1 MSSSR
6 IRPATHTPRS
16 SAPVAASLAFGAHTL
31 RVRRAHGAAGF
42 GPPCYRRRVRWLL
55 VLWDIDFTL
64 INAGGVGTRLYQ
76 MVFRDMFG
84 TELPGAA
91 DMAGRT
97 DRAIVLDTLARA
109 GIPEPRKHL
118 DQFLAKL
125 AALAPTGH
133 ELAVL
138 HSRALPGAAA
148 ALDALAAFAPGRDG
162 AGRAGTGH
170 GGLSPGRDGASRA
183 GTGHA
188 GLSPGRDGP
197 GDGPEDG
204 ATDVRVVQSVL
215 TGNVRR
221 MAEMKL
227 GAVGLDA
234 NLDLETGAYGDS
246 HEIRSELVHLARGN
260 AARKYGR
267 EFAGTATVLVG
278 DTPLDVA
285 AARAT
290 GARAVAV
297 ATGGTSADKLA
308 ESGAD
313 AVLPDLTDTPAVL
326 SAILAVP

>member
-1 MSSSR
+1 M
-6 IRPATHTPRS
+6 
-16 SAPVAASLAFGAHTL
+16 
-31 RVRRAHGAAGF
+31 
-42 GPPCYRRRVRWLL
+42 RWLL

-64 INAGGVGTRLYQ
+64 VNAGGVGTRLYR
-76 MVFRDMFG
+76 MVFHDMFG
-84 TELPGAA
+84 TELPSAA

-133 ELAVL
+133 ELAVQ

-148 ALDALAAFAPGRDG
+148 ALEALAAFAPDPDGVDGDGADGDGAGPHRAGPDRAGPDGAGPDGAGRDG

-170 GGLSPGRDGASRA
+170 GGPALGRDGA
-183 GTGHA
+183 
-188 GLSPGRDGP
+188 
-197 GDGPEDG
+197 GDS
-204 ATDVRVVQSVL
+204 AADVRVVQSVL

-221 MAEMKL
+221 MAEIKL
-227 GAVGLDA
+227 RAVGLDA

-267 EFAGTATVLVG
+267 GFAGTATVLVG

-285 AARAT
+285 AARVT

-297 ATGGTSADKLA
+297 ATGGTSAEKLA

-313 AVLPDLTDTPAVL
+313 VVLPDLTDTSAVL
-326 SAILAVP
+326 RAILGGPYP

>member
-1 MSSSR
+1 M
-6 IRPATHTPRS
+6 
-16 SAPVAASLAFGAHTL
+16 
-31 RVRRAHGAAGF
+31 
-42 GPPCYRRRVRWLL
+42 RWLL

-64 INAGGVGTRLYQ
+64 VNAGGVGTRLYR
-76 MVFRDMFG
+76 MVFHDMFG
-84 TELPGAA
+84 TELPSAA

-133 ELAVL
+133 ELAVQ
-138 HSRALPGAAA
+138 HSRALPGAAE

-162 AGRAGTGH
+162 AGRDA
-170 GGLSPGRDGASRA
+170 PGRDGASRDAPGRDGAGRNGAGRGGAGRA
-183 GTGHA
+183 GTGHRGPA
-188 GLSPGRDGP
+188 PGRDGA
-197 GDGPEDG
+197 GDS
-204 ATDVRVVQSVL
+204 AADVRVVQSVL

-221 MAEMKL
+221 MAEIKL
-227 GAVGLDA
+227 SAVGLDA

-267 EFAGTATVLVG
+267 GFAGTATVLVG

-285 AARAT
+285 AARVT

-297 ATGGTSADKLA
+297 ATGGTSAEKLA

-313 AVLPDLTDTPAVL
+313 VVLPDLTDTSAVL
-326 SAILAVP
+326 RAILGGPYP

>member
-1 MSSSR
+1 
-6 IRPATHTPRS
+6 
-16 SAPVAASLAFGAHTL
+16 
-31 RVRRAHGAAGF
+31 
-42 GPPCYRRRVRWLL
+42 VRWLL

-64 INAGGVGTRLYQ
+64 VNAGGVGTRLYR

-84 TELPGAA
+84 TELPSAA

-125 AALAPTGH
+125 AALAPTGR
-133 ELAVL
+133 ELAVQ

-148 ALDALAAFAPGRDG
+148 ALDALAAFAPGRDAPG
-162 AGRAGTGH
+162 RDSADREVAGRDAPGRDAPGRDSADREVAGRDSADREVAGRDAP
-170 GGLSPGRDGASRA
+170 GRDAPGRDAPGRDGAGRRGPA
-183 GTGHA
+183 
-188 GLSPGRDGP
+188 PGRDGA
-197 GDGPEDG
+197 GFTT
-204 ATDVRVVQSVL
+204 ANVRVVQSVL

-221 MAEMKL
+221 MAEIKL
-227 GAVGLDA
+227 SAVGLDA
-234 NLDLETGAYGDS
+234 DLDLETGAYGDS
-246 HEIRSELVHLARGN
+246 HEIRSELVHLARGK

-267 EFAGTATVLVG
+267 GFAGTATVLVG

-313 AVLPDLTDTPAVL
+313 VVLPDLTDTAAVL
-326 SAILAVP
+326 FAILGVP

>member
-1 MSSSR
+1 M
-6 IRPATHTPRS
+6 
-16 SAPVAASLAFGAHTL
+16 
-31 RVRRAHGAAGF
+31 
-42 GPPCYRRRVRWLL
+42 RWLL

-64 INAGGVGTRLYQ
+64 INAGGVGTRLYR

-84 TELPGAA
+84 TELPAAA

-97 DRAIVLDTLARA
+97 DRAIVIDTLARA
-109 GIPEPRKHL
+109 GIPEPRQHL

-125 AALAPTGH
+125 AALAPTGR
-133 ELAVL
+133 ELAVR

-148 ALDALAAFAPGRDG
+148 ALDALAAFAPARDS
-162 AGRAGTGH
+162 AGRAGTGRGQH
-170 GGLSPGRDGASRA
+170 GGTAPGRDG
-183 GTGHA
+183 T
-188 GLSPGRDGP
+188 
-197 GDGPEDG
+197 GDG
-204 ATDVRVVQSVL
+204 AADVCVVQSVL

-227 GAVGLDA
+227 GAVGLDGY
-234 NLDLETGAYGDS
+234 LDLEAGAYGDS

-260 AARKYGR
+260 AARRYGR
-267 EFAGTATVLVG
+267 GFAGTATVLVG

-285 AARAT
+285 AARET

-326 SAILAVP
+326 AAILMDGDARASELGDGHL

>member
-1 MSSSR
+1 M
-6 IRPATHTPRS
+6 
-16 SAPVAASLAFGAHTL
+16 
-31 RVRRAHGAAGF
+31 
-42 GPPCYRRRVRWLL
+42 RWLL

-64 INAGGVGTRLYQ
+64 VNAGGVGTRLYR

-84 TELPGAA
+84 TELPSAA

-125 AALAPTGH
+125 AALAPTGR
-133 ELAVL
+133 ELAVQ

-148 ALDALAAFAPGRDG
+148 ALDALAAFAPGRDAPG
-162 AGRAGTGH
+162 RDAPGRDSADREVAGRDAPGRDAPGRDA
-170 GGLSPGRDGASRA
+170 PGRDGAGRRGPA
-183 GTGHA
+183 
-188 GLSPGRDGP
+188 PGRDGA
-197 GDGPEDG
+197 GFTT
-204 ATDVRVVQSVL
+204 ANVRVVQSVL

-221 MAEMKL
+221 MAEIKL
-227 GAVGLDA
+227 SAVGLDA
-234 NLDLETGAYGDS
+234 DLDLETGAYGDS
-246 HEIRSELVHLARGN
+246 HEIRSELVHLARGK

-267 EFAGTATVLVG
+267 GFAGTATVLVG

-313 AVLPDLTDTPAVL
+313 VVLPDLTDTAAVL
-326 SAILAVP
+326 FAILGVP

>member
-1 MSSSR
+1 
-6 IRPATHTPRS
+6 
-16 SAPVAASLAFGAHTL
+16 
-31 RVRRAHGAAGF
+31 
-42 GPPCYRRRVRWLL
+42 VRWLL

-64 INAGGVGTRLYQ
+64 VNAGGVGTRLYR

-84 TELPGAA
+84 TELPSAA

-125 AALAPTGH
+125 AALAPTGR
-133 ELAVL
+133 ELAVQ

-148 ALDALAAFAPGRDG
+148 ALDALAAFAPGRDAPG
-162 AGRAGTGH
+162 RDAPGRDAPGRDSADREVAGRDAPGRDAPGRDA
-170 GGLSPGRDGASRA
+170 PGRDGAGRRGPA
-183 GTGHA
+183 
-188 GLSPGRDGP
+188 PGRDGA
-197 GDGPEDG
+197 GFTT
-204 ATDVRVVQSVL
+204 ANVRVVQSVL

-221 MAEMKL
+221 MAEIKL
-227 GAVGLDA
+227 SAVGLDA
-234 NLDLETGAYGDS
+234 DLDLETGAYGDS
-246 HEIRSELVHLARGN
+246 HEIRSELVHLARGK

-267 EFAGTATVLVG
+267 GFAGTATVLVG

-313 AVLPDLTDTPAVL
+313 VVLPDLTDTAAVL
-326 SAILAVP
+326 FAILGVP

>member
-1 MSSSR
+1 
-6 IRPATHTPRS
+6 
-16 SAPVAASLAFGAHTL
+16 
-31 RVRRAHGAAGF
+31 
-42 GPPCYRRRVRWLL
+42 VRWLL

-64 INAGGVGTRLYQ
+64 VNAGGVGTRLYR
-76 MVFRDMFG
+76 MVFHDMFG
-84 TELPGAA
+84 TELPSAA

-133 ELAVL
+133 ELAVQ
-138 HSRALPGAAA
+138 HSRALPGAAE

-162 AGRAGTGH
+162 AGRDA
-170 GGLSPGRDGASRA
+170 PGRDGASRDAPGRDGAGRNGAGRGGAGRA
-183 GTGHA
+183 GTGHRGPA
-188 GLSPGRDGP
+188 PGRDGA
-197 GDGPEDG
+197 GDS
-204 ATDVRVVQSVL
+204 AADVRVVQSVL

-221 MAEMKL
+221 MAEIKL
-227 GAVGLDA
+227 SAVGLDA

-267 EFAGTATVLVG
+267 GFAGTATVLVG

-285 AARAT
+285 AARVT

-297 ATGGTSADKLA
+297 ATGGTSAEKLA

-313 AVLPDLTDTPAVL
+313 VVLPDLTDTPAVL
-326 SAILAVP
+326 RAILGGPYP

>member
-1 MSSSR
+1 
-6 IRPATHTPRS
+6 
-16 SAPVAASLAFGAHTL
+16 
-31 RVRRAHGAAGF
+31 
-42 GPPCYRRRVRWLL
+42 VRWLL

-64 INAGGVGTRLYQ
+64 VNAGGVGTRLYR

-84 TELPGAA
+84 TELPSAA

-133 ELAVL
+133 ELAVQ
-138 HSRALPGAAA
+138 HSRALPGAAE

-162 AGRAGTGH
+162 AGRDA
-170 GGLSPGRDGASRA
+170 PGRDGASRDAPGRDGAGRNGAGRGGAGRA
-183 GTGHA
+183 GTGHRGPA
-188 GLSPGRDGP
+188 PGRDGA
-197 GDGPEDG
+197 GDS
-204 ATDVRVVQSVL
+204 AADVRVVQSVL

-221 MAEMKL
+221 MAEIKL
-227 GAVGLDA
+227 SAVGLDA

-267 EFAGTATVLVG
+267 GFAGTATVLVG

-285 AARAT
+285 AARVT

-297 ATGGTSADKLA
+297 ATGGTSAEKLA

-313 AVLPDLTDTPAVL
+313 VVLPDLTDTSAVL
-326 SAILAVP
+326 RAILGGPYP

>member
-1 MSSSR
+1 M
-6 IRPATHTPRS
+6 
-16 SAPVAASLAFGAHTL
+16 
-31 RVRRAHGAAGF
+31 
-42 GPPCYRRRVRWLL
+42 RWLL

-64 INAGGVGTRLYQ
+64 INAGGVGTRLYR

-84 TELPGAA
+84 TELPSAA

-133 ELAVL
+133 ELAVQ

-148 ALDALAAFAPGRDG
+148 ALDALAAFAPGQDG
-162 AGRAGTGH
+162 AGRAGTGR
-170 GGLSPGRDGASRA
+170 GGSFPGPDGA
-183 GTGHA
+183 
-188 GLSPGRDGP
+188 
-197 GDGPEDG
+197 GDGT
-204 ATDVRVVQSVL
+204 TDVRVVQSVL

-221 MAEMKL
+221 MAEIKL

-246 HEIRSELVHLARGN
+246 HEIRSELVHLARDN
-260 AARKYGR
+260 AARKYGTG
-267 EFAGTATVLVG
+267 FAGTATVLVG

-326 SAILAVP
+326 SAILGDGRGQG

>member
-1 MSSSR
+1 M
-6 IRPATHTPRS
+6 
-16 SAPVAASLAFGAHTL
+16 
-31 RVRRAHGAAGF
+31 
-42 GPPCYRRRVRWLL
+42 RWLL

-64 INAGGVGTRLYQ
+64 VNAGGVGTRLYR

-84 TELPGAA
+84 TELPSAA

-133 ELAVL
+133 ELAVQ

-148 ALDALAAFAPGRDG
+148 ALDALAAFAPGRD
-162 AGRAGTGH
+162 APGRDAPGRDAPGRDSADRDAP
-170 GGLSPGRDGASRA
+170 GRDAPGRDAPGRDGAGRRGPA
-183 GTGHA
+183 
-188 GLSPGRDGP
+188 PGRDGA
-197 GDGPEDG
+197 GFTT
-204 ATDVRVVQSVL
+204 ANVRVVQSVL

-221 MAEMKL
+221 MAEIKL
-227 GAVGLDA
+227 SAVGLDA
-234 NLDLETGAYGDS
+234 DLDLETGAYGDS
-246 HEIRSELVHLARGN
+246 HEIRSELVHLARGK

-267 EFAGTATVLVG
+267 GFAGTATVLVG

-313 AVLPDLTDTPAVL
+313 VVLPDLTDTAAVL
-326 SAILAVP
+326 FAILGVP

>member
-1 MSSSR
+1 
-6 IRPATHTPRS
+6 
-16 SAPVAASLAFGAHTL
+16 
-31 RVRRAHGAAGF
+31 
-42 GPPCYRRRVRWLL
+42 VRWLL
-55 VLWDIDFTL
+55 VLWDVDFTL
-64 INAGGVGTRLYQ
+64 INAGGVGTRLYR

-109 GIPEPRKHL
+109 GIPEPRQHL
-118 DQFLAKL
+118 DQFLARL

-133 ELAVL
+133 ELAVQ

-148 ALDALAAFAPGRDG
+148 ALDALAAFAPPGRDN
-162 AGRAGTGH
+162 AGRPGTGH
-170 GGLSPGRDGASRA
+170 GQEGGPAPGLDGTGDGA
-183 GTGHA
+183 
-188 GLSPGRDGP
+188 P
-197 GDGPEDG
+197 
-204 ATDVRVVQSVL
+204 DVRVVQSVL

-227 GAVGLDA
+227 RAVGLDA
-234 NLDLETGAYGDS
+234 HLDLDAGAYGDS
-246 HEIRSELVHLARGN
+246 HEVRSELVHLARGN

-267 EFAGTATVLVG
+267 DFSGAATVLVG

-285 AARAT
+285 AAQAT

-297 ATGGTSADKLA
+297 ATGGTKADELA

-313 AVLPDLTDTPAVL
+313 VVLPDLTDTAAVV
-326 SAILAVP
+326 SAILAMPDP

>member
-1 MSSSR
+1 
-6 IRPATHTPRS
+6 
-16 SAPVAASLAFGAHTL
+16 
-31 RVRRAHGAAGF
+31 
-42 GPPCYRRRVRWLL
+42 VRWLL

-64 INAGGVGTRLYQ
+64 INAGGVGTRLYRI
-76 MVFRDMFG
+76 VFRDMFG

-97 DRAIVLDTLARA
+97 DRAIVADTLARA
-109 GIPEPRKHL
+109 GIPEPRQHL
-118 DQFLAKL
+118 DQFLARL

-133 ELAVL
+133 ALAVR

-148 ALDALAAFAPGRDG
+148 ALDALAAFAPGQDGAGAATAHGRDDAGGAGTAQSRDG
-162 AGRAGTGH
+162 APA
-170 GGLSPGRDGASRA
+170 PGRRGAGDRA
-183 GTGHA
+183 TG
-188 GLSPGRDGP
+188 
-197 GDGPEDG
+197 
-204 ATDVRVVQSVL
+204 VCVVQSVL
-215 TGNVRR
+215 TGNVRQ

-227 GAVGLDA
+227 GAVGLDGH
-234 NLDLETGAYGDS
+234 LDLEAGAYGDS
-246 HEIRSELVHLARGN
+246 HEVRSELVHLARGN
-260 AARKYGR
+260 AARRYGR
-267 EFAGTATVLVG
+267 DFAGPATVLVG

-326 SAILAVP
+326 SAILGHSLIADDHPAGNARNGP

>member
-1 MSSSR
+1 M
-6 IRPATHTPRS
+6 
-16 SAPVAASLAFGAHTL
+16 
-31 RVRRAHGAAGF
+31 
-42 GPPCYRRRVRWLL
+42 RWLL

-64 INAGGVGTRLYQ
+64 VNAGGVGTRLYR
-76 MVFRDMFG
+76 MVFHDMFG
-84 TELPGAA
+84 TELPSAA

-133 ELAVL
+133 ELAVQ
-138 HSRALPGAAA
+138 HSRALPGAAE

-162 AGRAGTGH
+162 AGRDA
-170 GGLSPGRDGASRA
+170 PGRDGASRDAPGRDGAGRNGAGRGGAGRA
-183 GTGHA
+183 GTGHRGPA
-188 GLSPGRDGP
+188 PGRDGA
-197 GDGPEDG
+197 GDS
-204 ATDVRVVQSVL
+204 AADVRVVQSVL

-221 MAEMKL
+221 MAEIKL
-227 GAVGLDA
+227 SAVGLDA

-267 EFAGTATVLVG
+267 GFAGTATVLVG

-285 AARAT
+285 AARVT

-313 AVLPDLTDTPAVL
+313 VVLPDLTDTPAVL
-326 SAILAVP
+326 RAILGGPYP

>member
-1 MSSSR
+1 
-6 IRPATHTPRS
+6 
-16 SAPVAASLAFGAHTL
+16 
-31 RVRRAHGAAGF
+31 
-42 GPPCYRRRVRWLL
+42 VRWLL

-64 INAGGVGTRLYQ
+64 VNAGGVGTRLYR

-84 TELPGAA
+84 TELPSAA

-125 AALAPTGH
+125 AALAPTGR
-133 ELAVL
+133 ELAVQ

-148 ALDALAAFAPGRDG
+148 ALDALAAFAPGRDAPG
-162 AGRAGTGH
+162 RDAPGRDAPGRDSADREVAGREVADREVADRDAPGRDAPGRDAP
-170 GGLSPGRDGASRA
+170 GRDSADRDAPGRDAPGRDAPGRDGAGRRGPA
-183 GTGHA
+183 
-188 GLSPGRDGP
+188 PGRDGA
-197 GDGPEDG
+197 GFTT
-204 ATDVRVVQSVL
+204 ANVRVVQSVL

-221 MAEMKL
+221 MAEIKL
-227 GAVGLDA
+227 SAVGLDA
-234 NLDLETGAYGDS
+234 DLDLETGAYGDS
-246 HEIRSELVHLARGN
+246 HEIRSELVHLARGK

-267 EFAGTATVLVG
+267 GFAGTATVLVG

-313 AVLPDLTDTPAVL
+313 VVLPDLTDTAAVL
-326 SAILAVP
+326 FAILGVP